1 MNNLQ
6 EEIKQLKEINLEIN
20 KIRKKINKTTYSLDK
35 TELFLKKLE
44 LLNYKR
50 SQSYLKSLSINNDET
65 AKKENTVLSFTI
77 LYWLI
82 ALIICFKFI
91 LLTIPILLISLV
103 ITISKFNSIK
113 KENNQNNYL
122 ITQLNKSIIEN
133 LNYTKEKINTKI
145 KNRSDLEL
153 VASKY
158 ITNHINNIK
167 NNNITGEVEKT
178 IKNIIKN
185 DLNTE
190 ENDLEILLEK
200 ERLELTK
207 EKEELKKKL
216 MLTLF
221 DD

>member
-20 KIRKKINKTTYSLDK
+20 KIRKKNNKTTYSLDK

-50 SQSYLKSLSINNDET
+50 SKSYLKSLSINNDET
-65 AKKENTVLSFTI
+65 AKKGNTVLSFTI

-103 ITISKFNSIK
+103 ITISKLNSIK
-113 KENNQNNYL
+113 NENNQNNYL

-207 EKEELKKKL
+207 EKEESKKKL

>member
-50 SQSYLKSLSINNDET
+50 SKSYLKSLSINNDET
-65 AKKENTVLSFTI
+65 AKKGNTVLSFTI

-91 LLTIPILLISLV
+91 LLTIPILLVSLV

-113 KENNQNNYL
+113 NENNQNNYL

-207 EKEELKKKL
+207 EKEESKKKL

>member
-50 SQSYLKSLSINNDET
+50 SKSYLKSLSINNDET

>member
-207 EKEELKKKL
+207 EKEESEKKL